1 MFYNEE
7 CVEFENQ
14 DSHLLRGI
22 LHHGNQAEYKKKSL
36 ICLNTGLNDMVGW
49 HRLQIKI
56 ARFLA
61 GKGYNILRFDDS
73 GIGDSEG
80 ELEEGIVV
88 DLFAQVET
96 GLWAYDA
103 VAAVDFM
110 QANYIDHDFVL
121 LGFCGGAL
129 TAIHAAANDDR
140 IMGIINIGA
149 PVTVS
154 TTEYLGKKDPWTV
167 KQNVKS
173 YKQKILKW
181 KSVKNF
187 ITGKSDYSDVFRST
201 VHFVRHK
208 FAGRYNQEKIAQGGT
223 VDIKNLNYSFF
234 DSFEKYAKQK
244 KPILFYYAE
253 LDNATW
259 GLKKYFLSKYMNKRI
274 WKDTGS
280 EYIEI
285 EKANHIFSGED
296 TQEIM
301 KQDILNW
308 LEVKQL

>member
-1 MFYNEE
+1 MFCKEE
-7 CVEFENQ
+7 CVEFKNQ
-14 DSHLLRGI
+14 DGYLLRGI
-22 LHHGNQAEYKKKSL
+22 LHHGNRSEYKTKSI

-61 GKGYNILRFDDS
+61 DKGYNILRFDNF
-73 GIGDSEG
+73 GVGDSEG

-96 GLWAYDA
+96 GLWTNDA
-103 VAAVDFM
+103 IAAIDFM
-110 QANYIDHDFVL
+110 QVRYSNHTFVF

-129 TAIHAAANDDR
+129 TAIHAAVNDDR
-140 IMGIINIGA
+140 TSGIINIGA

-167 KQNVKS
+167 KQNVRS
-173 YKQKILKW
+173 YKQKILRW
-181 KSVKNF
+181 KSIKNF
-187 ITGKSDYSDVFRST
+187 MTGKSDYFVVFRSIA
-201 VHFVRHK
+201 HFARHK
-208 FAGRYNQEKIAQGGT
+208 FAGRYNKEKKEIEDK

-234 DSFEKYAKQK
+234 ESFEKYAKQS

-259 GLKKYFLSKYMNKRI
+259 GLKKYFLSKYMNKAI
-274 WKDTGS
+274 WNETGC

-285 EKANHIFSGED
+285 EKANHIFSGVGS
-296 TQEIM
+296 QERM
-301 KQDILNW
+301 KNDILKW
-308 LEVKQL
+308 LKD

>member
-1 MFYNEE
+1 MFCHEE

-14 DSHLLRGI
+14 QGHLLRGI
-22 LHHGNQAEYKKKSL
+22 LHHGNQAEYKTKSVV
-36 ICLNTGLNDMVGW
+36 CLNTGLNDMVGW
-49 HRLQIKI
+49 HRLQVKI

-61 GKGYNILRFDDS
+61 ENGYNVLRFDNF
-73 GIGDSEG
+73 GVGDSEG

-103 VAAVDFM
+103 VAAIDFM
-110 QANYIDHDFVL
+110 QAKYSDHDFIF

-140 IMGIINIGA
+140 TSGIINIGA

-154 TTEYLGKKDPWTV
+154 TKEYLGKKDPWTV
-167 KQNVKS
+167 KQNLKS
-173 YKQKILKW
+173 YKKKILRW
-181 KSVKNF
+181 KSLKNF
-187 ITGKSDYSDVFRST
+187 ITGKSDYSVVFRS
-201 VHFVRHK
+201 VAHFIRHK
-208 FAGRYNQEKIAQGGT
+208 LAGRYNQEKIAQDDN
-223 VDIKNLNYSFF
+223 VDIKNLNYSLF

-259 GLKKYFLSKYMNKRI
+259 GVKKYFLSKYMNRTI
-274 WKDTGS
+274 WKETKS
-280 EYIEI
+280 KYIEI
-285 EKANHIFSGED
+285 EKANHIFSGID
-296 TQEIM
+296 SQERM
-301 KQDILNW
+301 KHDILDW
-308 LEVKQL
+308 LKD

>member
-1 MFYNEE
+1 MFFHEE
-7 CVEFENQ
+7 CVEFYNQ
-14 DSHLLRGI
+14 NHQLLRGI
-22 LHHGNQAEYKKKSL
+22 LHHGNPAEYKKISL
-36 ICLNTGLNDMVGW
+36 ICLNTGLNNMVGW
-49 HRLQIKI
+49 HRLQVKLAI
-56 ARFLA
+56 FLA
-61 GKGYNILRFDDS
+61 DKGYNILRFDNF

-96 GLWAYDA
+96 GLWACDA

-110 QANYIDHDFVL
+110 QANYSDHAFVF

-129 TAIHAAANDDR
+129 TAIHAAANDNR
-140 IMGIINIGA
+140 ILGIINIGA

-154 TTEYLGKKDPWTV
+154 TTEYLGNKDPWTV
-167 KQNVKS
+167 KQNVKR
-173 YKQKILKW
+173 YKQKIFRW
-181 KSVKNF
+181 KSIKNF

-208 FAGRYNQEKIAQGGT
+208 FAGRYNQDKIAQDDT
-223 VDIKNLNYSFF
+223 VDINNLNYSLFE
-234 DSFEKYAKQK
+234 SFEKYAMQK

-259 GLKKYFLSKYMNKRI
+259 GLKKYFLSKYMNKTI

-285 EKANHIFSGED
+285 EKANHIFSEED
-296 TQEIM
+296 TQERM

-308 LEVKQL
+308 LEVK